1 MQKFENQPISGV
13 TSMAASQHC
22 LEILLILVTKLYKY
36 SFFIIWAHVMCN
48 YLLSWDY
55 QKKYYLQTQISH
67 KKDFQP
73 NKNSPENIALPKFYI
88 IVGIGG
94 INSPP
99 QKHHPLFLAKPPY
112 ILVFQPTPPPHP
124 PLKLDLSLNPKNI
137 KVFHP

>member
-48 YLLSWDY
+48 YLLY
-55 QKKYYLQTQISH
+55 GIIRKNIIFKLRFPTKKISNQTKIVLKTLPYPSSIS
-67 KKDFQP
+67 QWALGVSTP
-73 NKNSPENIALPKFYI
+73 PLKNTTPSFLP
-88 IVGIGG
+88 
-94 INSPP
+94 SPP
-99 QKHHPLFLAKPPY
+99 IYWFFNP
-112 ILVFQPTPPPHP
+112 PPPHP